1 MRWAVKK
8 VPIQTEMMY
17 DKSRV
22 IVLILKS
29 SFPPEEQERRI
40 SKGYYR
46 YDRSTSVYIYI
57 YVRPGAQSEDI

>member
-1 MRWAVKK
+1 
-8 VPIQTEMMY
+8 MMY

-57 YVRPGAQSEDI
+57 YVRPRA